1 MKVVLLQDV
10 EKIGKRGE
18 VIEVSRGHGVN
29 YLIPKGFAAV
39 ATEDAINKAKLM
51 KKQRKEKKEE
61 MVGMVDRVA
70 DRVAGKKFQISAK
83 ASSGGRLYGSIE
95 SAEIEKGL
103 AEQWKIE
110 GKGVTLKVDL
120 AQPIRETGKYPL
132 EVEISSEEK
141 KRKVDVVVSI
151 VIE

>member
-10 EKIGKRGE
+10 EKMGKRGE
-18 VIEVSRGHGVN
+18 VVKVNKGYGVN

-39 ATEDAINKAKLM
+39 ATVDAINKAKVM
-51 KKQRKEKKEE
+51 KKERKEKKKEIG
-61 MVGMVDRVA
+61 GMVDRVA
-70 DRVAGKKFQISAK
+70 DRVSGKKFQISAK

-103 AEQWKIE
+103 AEQWKIV

-120 AQPIRETGKYPL
+120 AQPVKETGKYPL
-132 EVEISSEEK
+132 EVELSSEEK